1 MKKNCRKPNQSEI
14 EEILDA
20 VKPLCLCSFCEG
32 AGCASCDELGAKFSD
47 IVLRGHDELDGFE
60 TVLEGYCPV
69 KLHMRFGDGVFVFD
83 RATEG
88 PYNHFVKEDGKQ
100 VYVFER
106 ELEDEKLK
114 G

>member
-1 MKKNCRKPNQSEI
+1 MKKNCRKPERSET
-14 EEILDA
+14 EEILEA
-20 VKPLCLCSFCEG
+20 VKPLCPCGLCEG
-32 AGCASCDELGAKFSD
+32 SGCVSCDDLGAKFSD
-47 IVLRGHDELDGFE
+47 IILRGHEELDGFV

-83 RATEG
+83 RAEEG
-88 PYNHFVKEDGKQ
+88 SHRNFVKEDGKQ

-114 G
+114 